1 MYLKNYH
8 FTKYFMKLG
17 TVVCV
22 VLRSGR
28 REVNWSYFSFPI
40 GTFTKKRKRKY
51 AMTVNS
57 CNSANSAIMYN
68 ME

>member
-22 VLRSGR
+22 ILRSGR

-40 GTFTKKRKRKY
+40 GTFTKKGKGN
-51 AMTVNS
+51 TQ
-57 CNSANSAIMYN
+57 
-68 ME
+68 